1 MCTYII
7 RRDGGYVIYIYPMT
21 YSKLND
27 RDHPCAPVAR
37 CFTYAATRNSGFA
50 HEKGTSQP

>member
-1 MCTYII
+1 MCVHTL
-7 RRDGGYVIYIYPMT
+7 YVVMVDMLYIYPMT